1 MNLFKN
7 MYQDLEAEKV
17 LLARNP
23 VSTFTA
29 SANAATE
36 PTNVNFFD

>member
-1 MNLFKN
+1 MNLFRN

-29 SANAATE
+29 SSNAAAE
-36 PTNVNFFD
+36 PTNVKSFD